1 MPSEDELRFQM
12 VSAVREKVVST
23 IVHNRN
29 RILAAMAGQELNLE
43 LAQVSHL
50 VTFTEAADGVQGLT
64 CIPVPWYQGKPWPTQ
79 TKYHDRCV
87 SLAGFGG
94 RYRDEVLFDNSAL
107 LEKQLKPQ
115 GFGAKEA
122 GE

>member
-12 VSAVREKVVST
+12 VSAVRKQVVST

-29 RILAAMAGQELNLE
+29 RILAAMASQELNLE

-50 VTFTEAADGVQGLT
+50 VTFYEAADGMQGLNCT
-64 CIPVPWYQGKPWPTQ
+64 PVPWYKGKPWPTN
-79 TKYHDRCV
+79 TEYHDRCV

-115 GFGAKEA
+115 GFKPNE
-122 GE
+122 